1 MILLEIDKVM
11 VEFIESKLVRLR
23 KEVDEMWELVRT
35 QIDKSGNAVQ
45 NLNREDAQTVI
56 VREKHVNA
64 FELKIDSDIEDIIA
78 LYSPVAVDL
87 RLVLAMLKINSNLER
102 IGDFAEGIARFVIH
116 CPEPL
121 NEALMERLQLK
132 TMFMTVLDMLDMAK
146 RALDEEIRIWLHLFL
161 LKTIY

>member
-1 MILLEIDKVM
+1 M

-78 LYSPVAVDL
+78 LYSPEPGTN
-87 RLVLAMLKINSNLER
+87 RRFCRRNSSVCNSLSR
-102 IGDFAEGIARFVIH
+102 
-116 CPEPL
+116 
-121 NEALMERLQLK
+121 
-132 TMFMTVLDMLDMAK
+132 TVK
-146 RALDEEIRIWLHLFL
+146 
-161 LKTIY
+161 